1 MFVGRAVPIAR
12 VPPGAVVEGRDVL
25 EDRQAR
31 PPAEA
36 IAVLVD
42 ELSLERV
49 EEALGDGIVQAATG
63 SAGAGDR
70 PMGRQLQFLL
80 LLPMC
85 LAVG

>member
-1 MFVGRAVPIAR
+1 M
-12 VPPGAVVEGRDVL
+12 
-25 EDRQAR
+25 
-31 PPAEA
+31 
-36 IAVLVD
+36 LVD
-42 ELSLERV
+42 ELGLERV
-49 EEALGDGIVQAATG
+49 EEALGDGMVQAATG